1 MAYEFKLPDIG
12 EGLHEGELLKWL
24 VKVGDVVK
32 EDQPLFEVQTDKA
45 AVEITSPVSGK
56 VAQLHGKE
64 GEIVHVGHPIVTFDD
79 GTSAGGPTVSDVH
92 TAIET
97 TPAGTEPKAEAT
109 TTAAPAA
116 AAPAAGERNLST
128 AGETAA
134 GAHLGKVLSTPA
146 VRKYAREQGVN
157 IATVAGT
164 GKAGRVTR
172 EDIDAAKSGKTAAPA
187 AAAAPAEAAAPAAT
201 AAAPAAAAR
210 PAAQP
215 LPVGA
220 NEERIP
226 LKGIRKIISERMTF
240 SKQTIPHVTIVN
252 EVDMTDLVAFR
263 KKVKVLADKKGIKL
277 SFMPFFFKALTT
289 ALKEFPYLNASI
301 DDATNEIVLKKH
313 YDMGYAFD
321 TEAGLLVPVIKNA
334 DQKSLFTIAKEM
346 QDQIE
351 RGKAGKLAADELK
364 GSTFSISNLG
374 SIGGLFFNPVINHPE
389 VAILG
394 VGTTQQRP
402 VVRDGE
408 IVIRSMMY
416 LSLSFDHRLID
427 GALAA
432 RFLARVVELLSNPD
446 QLMMEAM

>member
-12 EGLHEGELLKWL
+12 EGLHEAELLQWL
-24 VKVGDVVK
+24 VKEGDEVK
-32 EDQPLFEVQTDKA
+32 EDQPLLEVQTDKA
-45 AVEITSPVSGK
+45 SVEITSPHSGRVSK
-56 VAQLHGKE
+56 LHGKV
-64 GEIVHVGHPIVTFDD
+64 GEILHVGSVVVSFGEGGAVALPDD
-79 GTSAGGPTVSDVH
+79 PAVDK
-92 TAIET
+92 AAAA
-97 TPAGTEPKAEAT
+97 TPAGADVKVDAVP
-109 TTAAPAA
+109 TAAPAA
-116 AAPAAGERNLST
+116 AAAGERNLGT

-134 GAHLGKVLSTPA
+134 GANLGKVLATPA

-157 IATVAGT
+157 IATVPGT

-172 EDIDAAKSGKTAAPA
+172 EDIDAVKSGKVAAPAAAPAAAAPA
-187 AAAAPAEAAAPAAT
+187 AAAAPV
-201 AAAPAAAAR
+201 AR

-226 LKGIRKIISERMTF
+226 LKGVRKIIAERMTF
-240 SKQTIPHVTIVN
+240 SKQTIPHVTIVS
-252 EVDMTDLVAFR
+252 EVDMTDLIAFR
-263 KKVKVLADKKGIKL
+263 KKVKVLAEKKGIKL

-301 DDATNEIVLKKH
+301 DDAAGEIVLKKH

-321 TEAGLLVPVIKNA
+321 TEGGLLVPVIKNA

-351 RGKAGKLAADELK
+351 RGKAGKLAPDELK

-389 VAILG
+389 AAILG
-394 VGTTQQRP
+394 VGSTQERP
-402 VVRDGE
+402 VVRNGE

>member
-12 EGLHEGELLKWL
+12 EGLHEAELLQWL
-24 VKVGDVVK
+24 VKEGDEVK
-32 EDQPLFEVQTDKA
+32 EDQPLLEVQTDKA
-45 AVEITSPVSGK
+45 SVEITSPTSGK
-56 VAQLHGKE
+56 VSKLHGKV
-64 GEIVHVGHPIVTFDD
+64 GEILHVGSVVVSFGEGGAAALPDD
-79 GTSAGGPTVSDVH
+79 PAVDK
-92 TAIET
+92 AAAA
-97 TPAGTEPKAEAT
+97 TPAGADVKVEAVPA
-109 TTAAPAA
+109 AAPAA
-116 AAPAAGERNLST
+116 AAAGERTLAV

-134 GAHLGKVLSTPA
+134 GAALGKSLATPA
-146 VRKYAREQGVN
+146 VRKYAREQGVE
-157 IATVAGT
+157 IATVPGT

-172 EDIDAAKSGKTAAPA
+172 EDIDAVKSGKVAAPAAAAPAPAAAAPA
-187 AAAAPAEAAAPAAT
+187 AAAAPV
-201 AAAPAAAAR
+201 AR

-226 LKGIRKIISERMTF
+226 LKGVRKIIAERMSF
-240 SKQTIPHVTIVN
+240 SKQTIPHVTIVS
-252 EVDMTDLVAFR
+252 EVDMTDLIAFR
-263 KKVKVLADKKGIKL
+263 KKVKVLAEKKGLKL

-301 DDATNEIVLKKH
+301 DDAAGEIVLKKH

-321 TEAGLLVPVIKNA
+321 TEGGLMVPVIKNA

-346 QDQIE
+346 QEQIE
-351 RGKAGKLAADELK
+351 RGHAGKLAPDELK

-389 VAILG
+389 AAILG
-394 VGTTQQRP
+394 VGSTQERP
-402 VVRDGE
+402 VVRNGE